1 VTLSKNDEMA
11 ATRVTEHPDLS
22 PVFGELDEERAER
35 ASERLAAADE
45 RLAGVVEI
53 LNERGGVGFASD
65 GVALEQEI
73 SGQAMIKVLVE
84 NEKRS
89 VGFAAELRPRNFF
102 ADADHPWQP
111 GRPPLVM
118 ATDAWDVDGAVSVR
132 YKTRVAGR
140 PYTILEQI
148 VELSEQRYDTVES
161 AVEAFVAACEQLAEL
176 ALSREPTLPGWKPE
190 IPASVGA
197 PPIA

>member
-1 VTLSKNDEMA
+1 MIVSNNDDMT
-11 ATRVTEHPDLS
+11 ATRVTLRPELA
-22 PVFGELDEERAER
+22 PVFGEVDDERAER
-35 ASERLAAADE
+35 LYERLAAADA
-45 RLAGVVEI
+45 LLSGIVET
-53 LNERGGVGFASD
+53 LNERGGIGFKSD
-65 GVALEQEI
+65 GVLLEQEI

-102 ADADHPWQP
+102 ADEDHPWQP

-140 PYTILEQI
+140 PYTIAEQM
-148 VELSEQRYDTVES
+148 VEISEQRYDTVES

-197 PPIA
+197 PRIA